1 MIGTLFAKFFKE
13 NGNEVLKMKMSAIK
27 SAQISVVYLTLAL
40 FASISIV
47 FASNES
53 NCLNHNLDLTNNLC
67 EQNARHIMLQNNSSL
82 LDKMFEK
89 VERETINTPLMKQLI
104 VTEVKEEIELTSIED
119 SAVLQLMP
127 NFEGWPR
134 PKVLSRNFEFA
145 VNSLDTKGKKDLLY
159 CAIMQTRGASVREMK
174 WNTHQ
179 IDAVIQF
186 SNQKLSGVNLST
198 QKLPAKHTP
207 QECEN
212 LFSLVLGKT

>member
-1 MIGTLFAKFFKE
+1 
-13 NGNEVLKMKMSAIK
+13 MKMSAIK
-27 SAQISVVYLTLAL
+27 SAQISIIYLTLAL
-40 FASISIV
+40 FVSISVV

-53 NCLNHNLDLTNNLC
+53 NCLNRNLDLTNNLC

-89 VERETINTPLMKQLI
+89 VENETLKTPIMEQLI
-104 VTEVKEEIELTSIED
+104 VTEVKEEIELTSVEESI
-119 SAVLQLMP
+119 VPQLEP
-127 NFEGWPR
+127 DFESWPR

-145 VNSLDTKGKKDLLY
+145 VNSLDTNGKKDLLS
-159 CAIMQTRGASVREMK
+159 CAIMQTREASVREMN

-186 SNQKLSGVNLST
+186 SNQKLSGVNLAT

>member
-119 SAVLQLMP
+119 SIVPQLVP
-127 NFEGWPR
+127 NFESWPR

-159 CAIMQTRGASVREMK
+159 CAIMQTRGASINEMK

>member
-1 MIGTLFAKFFKE
+1 
-13 NGNEVLKMKMSAIK
+13 MKMSAIK

-40 FASISIV
+40 FASISV
-47 FASNES
+47 VSASNES
-53 NCLNHNLDLTNNLC
+53 NCLNRNLDLTNNLC

-82 LDKMFEK
+82 LEKMFEK
-89 VERETINTPLMKQLI
+89 VESAKLNTPRMKQLI
-104 VTEVKEEIELTSIED
+104 VTEVKEEIGLTSIEN
-119 SAVLQLMP
+119 SAVPQLMP

-159 CAIMQTRGASVREMK
+159 CAIMQTRGASINEMK

-198 QKLPAKHTP
+198 QKLPVKHTP

>member
-1 MIGTLFAKFFKE
+1 
-13 NGNEVLKMKMSAIK
+13 MKMSAIK
-27 SAQISVVYLTLAL
+27 YAQISVMYLTLTL
-40 FASISIV
+40 FASISVV

-53 NCLNHNLDLTNNLC
+53 NCLNRNLDLTNNLC

-89 VERETINTPLMKQLI
+89 VENETLKTPIMEQLI
-104 VTEVKEEIELTSIED
+104 VTEVKEEVELTSIED
-119 SAVLQLMP
+119 SEVPQLVP
-127 NFEGWPR
+127 NFGSWPR

-145 VNSLDTKGKKDLLY
+145 VNSLDTNGKKDLLY

-186 SNQKLSGVNLST
+186 SNQKLSGVNLAT

>member
-1 MIGTLFAKFFKE
+1 
-13 NGNEVLKMKMSAIK
+13 MKMLAIK
-27 SAQISVVYLTLAL
+27 SAQISVMYLTLAL
-40 FASISIV
+40 FASITVV

-53 NCLNHNLDLTNNLC
+53 NCLNRNLDLTNNLC
-67 EQNARHIMLQNNSSL
+67 EQNARHIVLQNNSSL

-89 VERETINTPLMKQLI
+89 IERKSRNIPIMKQQI

-119 SAVLQLMP
+119 SAVPQLMS

-159 CAIMQTRGASVREMK
+159 CAIMQTRGASVREME

-198 QKLPAKHTP
+198 QQLPAKHTP

>member
-1 MIGTLFAKFFKE
+1 
-13 NGNEVLKMKMSAIK
+13 MKMSAIK
-27 SAQISVVYLTLAL
+27 SAQISIIYLTLAL
-40 FASISIV
+40 FASISVV

-53 NCLNHNLDLTNNLC
+53 NCLNQNLDLTNNLC
-67 EQNARHIMLQNNSSL
+67 EQNARHLMLKNNSSL
-82 LDKMFEK
+82 VDKMFEK
-89 VERETINTPLMKQLI
+89 AESKSVNTPIIKQLI
-104 VTEVKEEIELTSIED
+104 VTEIAEEIELTSVEESI
-119 SAVLQLMP
+119 VPQLAP
-127 NFEGWPR
+127 DFESWPR

-145 VNSLDTKGKKDLLY
+145 VNSLDTNGKKDLLY

-212 LFSLVLGKT
+212 LFSLVLGNT

>member
-1 MIGTLFAKFFKE
+1 
-13 NGNEVLKMKMSAIK
+13 MKMSAIK
-27 SAQISVVYLTLAL
+27 SAQISIIYLTLAL
-40 FASISIV
+40 FVSISVV

-53 NCLNHNLDLTNNLC
+53 NCLNQNLDLTNNLC
-67 EQNARHIMLQNNSSL
+67 EQNARHLMLKNNSSL
-82 LDKMFEK
+82 VDKMFEK
-89 VERETINTPLMKQLI
+89 AESKSVNTPIIKQLI
-104 VTEVKEEIELTSIED
+104 VTEVAEEIELTSAEESI
-119 SAVLQLMP
+119 APQLAP
-127 NFEGWPR
+127 DFESWPR

-145 VNSLDTKGKKDLLY
+145 VNSLDTNGKKDLLS
-159 CAIMQTRGASVREMK
+159 CAIMQTREASVREMK

-186 SNQKLSGVNLST
+186 SNQKLSGVKLFT

>member
-13 NGNEVLKMKMSAIK
+13 NGNEVLIMKMSAIK
-27 SAQISVVYLTLAL
+27 SAKISVMYLTLAL

-89 VERETINTPLMKQLI
+89 VANEMLKTPTMEELI
-104 VTEVKEEIELTSIED
+104 VTEVKDEVELTSTED
-119 SAVLQLMP
+119 SVVPQLVP
-127 NFEGWPR
+127 NFESWPR
-134 PKVLSRNFEFA
+134 PKVLSRNYEFA
-145 VNSLDTKGKKDLLY
+145 VNSLDTNGKKDLLY

-198 QKLPAKHTP
+198 QQLPAKHTP

>member
-1 MIGTLFAKFFKE
+1 
-13 NGNEVLKMKMSAIK
+13 MKMSAIK
-27 SAQISVVYLTLAL
+27 YAQISVTYLTLAL
-40 FASISIV
+40 FASISVV

-53 NCLNHNLDLTNNLC
+53 NCLNRNLDLTNNLC

-89 VERETINTPLMKQLI
+89 VERRNFNKPIMKQLI

-119 SAVLQLMP
+119 SLVPQLVP
-127 NFEGWPR
+127 NFESWPR

-159 CAIMQTRGASVREMK
+159 CAIMQTRGASAREMK

-198 QKLPAKHTP
+198 QKLPVKHTP

>member
-1 MIGTLFAKFFKE
+1 
-13 NGNEVLKMKMSAIK
+13 MKMSAIK
-27 SAQISVVYLTLAL
+27 SVQITIISLALAL
-40 FASISIV
+40 FTSISVV
-47 FASNES
+47 FASNDS
-53 NCLNHNLDLTNNLC
+53 DCLNQNLDLTNNLC
-67 EQNARHIMLQNNSSL
+67 EQNARHIMLKNNSSL

-89 VERETINTPLMKQLI
+89 AETKNLNTPIMKHLTL
-104 VTEVKEEIELTSIED
+104 TEVKEEIELTSVEETI
-119 SAVLQLMP
+119 APQLTP
-127 NFEGWPR
+127 DFGSWPR

-145 VNSLDTKGKKDLLY
+145 VNSLDTNGKKDLLS

-174 WNTHQ
+174 WNTHE

-198 QKLPAKHTP
+198 QKLSAKHTS

>member
-1 MIGTLFAKFFKE
+1 
-13 NGNEVLKMKMSAIK
+13 MKMSAIK
-27 SAQISVVYLTLAL
+27 SAQVSVIYLALSLFTSISV
-40 FASISIV
+40 V

-53 NCLNHNLDLTNNLC
+53 NCLNRNLDLTNNLC
-67 EQNARHIMLQNNSSL
+67 EQNARHIILKNNSSL
-82 LDKMFEK
+82 VEKMFEK
-89 VERETINTPLMKQLI
+89 AESKTLKTPIIKQLI
-104 VTEVKEEIELTSIED
+104 VTEIAEEIELTSVEESI
-119 SAVLQLMP
+119 VPQLAP
-127 NFEGWPR
+127 DFESWPR

-145 VNSLDTKGKKDLLY
+145 VNSLDTNGKKDLLS
-159 CAIMQTRGASVREMK
+159 CAIMQTKEASVREMK

-198 QKLPAKHTP
+198 QKLPVKHTP

>member
-1 MIGTLFAKFFKE
+1 
-13 NGNEVLKMKMSAIK
+13 MKMLAIK
-27 SAQISVVYLTLAL
+27 SAQISVMYLTLTL
-40 FASISIV
+40 FASITVV

-53 NCLNHNLDLTNNLC
+53 NCLNRNLDLTNNLC
-67 EQNARHIMLQNNSSL
+67 EQNARHIVLQNNSSL

-89 VERETINTPLMKQLI
+89 VVRKSRNIPIIKQQI
-104 VTEVKEEIELTSIED
+104 MTEVKEEIELTSIED
-119 SAVLQLMP
+119 SAVPQLMS

-159 CAIMQTRGASVREMK
+159 CAIMQTRGASVREME

-198 QKLPAKHTP
+198 QQLPAKHTP

>member
-1 MIGTLFAKFFKE
+1 
-13 NGNEVLKMKMSAIK
+13 MKMSAIK
-27 SAQISVVYLTLAL
+27 SAQISVMYLTLAL
-40 FASISIV
+40 FASISV
-47 FASNES
+47 VSASNES
-53 NCLNHNLDLTNNLC
+53 NCLNRNVDLTNNLC

-89 VERETINTPLMKQLI
+89 VERRNFNKPIMKQLI

-119 SAVLQLMP
+119 SVVPKLMP
-127 NFEGWPR
+127 NFEAWPR

-159 CAIMQTRGASVREMK
+159 CAIMQTRGASAREMK

-186 SNQKLSGVNLST
+186 SNQKLSGVNLSNK
-198 QKLPAKHTP
+198 KLPVKHTP

>member
-1 MIGTLFAKFFKE
+1 
-13 NGNEVLKMKMSAIK
+13 MKMSAIK
-27 SAQISVVYLTLAL
+27 SAQISIIYLTLAL
-40 FASISIV
+40 FASISVV

-53 NCLNHNLDLTNNLC
+53 NCLNQNLDLTNNLC
-67 EQNARHIMLQNNSSL
+67 EQNARHLMLKNNSSL
-82 LDKMFEK
+82 VDKMFEK
-89 VERETINTPLMKQLI
+89 AESKSVNTPIIKQLI
-104 VTEVKEEIELTSIED
+104 VTEIAEEIELTSVEESI
-119 SAVLQLMP
+119 VPQLAP
-127 NFEGWPR
+127 DFESWPR

-145 VNSLDTKGKKDLLY
+145 VNSLDTNGKKDLLS
-159 CAIMQTRGASVREMK
+159 CAIMQTKEASVREMK